1 MRFLLTVSI
10 ILLATACDDHGS
22 SVALGNLERERVAH
36 TAPAQ
41 EVIIALPVEQGEAVN
56 QGDLLVQFDNRIQ
69 TAQVAAAQA
78 ETVRAEAQLD
88 KLRSGARVEEVA
100 AAQAEVEGARAA
112 VVDARQSY
120 LRTKDLVDREMQSR
134 AALDHVTARRDS
146 AEASLQSAQ
155 ERLRQLT
162 NGTREEDLRIAEAEL
177 NAAQARLEGEQKL
190 LDDLSIRAT
199 RAGIL
204 DNLPWNLGER
214 VTKGSPVAIVLAGE
228 APFARVYVPETHR
241 AAVKIGDSL
250 AVQVDGVSDS
260 ILGSVTWISSEPS
273 FTPYYALT
281 QNERSRLM
289 YVAEVQLPA
298 RYADLPSGLPVEV
311 IMPNGVAQSE

>member
-1 MRFLLTVSI
+1 M
-10 ILLATACDDHGS
+10 LLATACDNHDG

-41 EVIIALPVEQGEAVN
+41 EVIVALPVEQGEVVN
-56 QGDLLVQFDNRIQ
+56 QGDLLVQFDSREQ
-69 TAQVAAAQA
+69 MAQVAVAQA
-78 ETVRAEAQLD
+78 ELVRAEAQLD

-100 AAQAEVEGARAA
+100 AAQADVEGARAS
-112 VVDARQSY
+112 VIDARQSY
-120 LRTKDLVDREMQSR
+120 LRTKDLVDRGMQSR
-134 AALDHVTARRDS
+134 AELDHATAKRDS

-190 LDDLSIRAT
+190 LNDLSVRAT

-214 VTKGSPVAIVLAGE
+214 VTMGSPVAIVLAGE
-228 APFARVYVPETHR
+228 APFARVYVPETYR

-250 AVQVDGVSDS
+250 VVQVDGVNDS
-260 ILGSVTWISSEPS
+260 ISGLVTWISSEAS

-298 RYADLPSGLPVEV
+298 KYADLPAGLPVEV
-311 IMPNGVAQSE
+311 IMPNGVTESE

>member
-1 MRFLLTVSI
+1 M
-10 ILLATACDDHGS
+10 LLATACDNHDG

-41 EVIIALPVEQGEAVN
+41 EVIVALPVEQGEVVN
-56 QGDLLVQFDNRIQ
+56 QGDLLVQFDSREQ
-69 TAQVAAAQA
+69 MAQVAVAQA
-78 ETVRAEAQLD
+78 ELVRAEAQLD

-100 AAQAEVEGARAA
+100 AAQADVEGARAS
-112 VVDARQSY
+112 VIDARQSY
-120 LRTKDLVDREMQSR
+120 LRTKDLVDRGMQSR
-134 AALDHVTARRDS
+134 AELDHATAKRDS

-190 LDDLSIRAT
+190 LNDLSVRAT

-214 VTKGSPVAIVLAGE
+214 VTMGSPVAIVLAGE
-228 APFARVYVPETHR
+228 APFLGFMYRKP
-241 AAVKIGDSL
+241 I
-250 AVQVDGVSDS
+250 VQ
-260 ILGSVTWISSEPS
+260 P
-273 FTPYYALT
+273 
-281 QNERSRLM
+281 
-289 YVAEVQLPA
+289 
-298 RYADLPSGLPVEV
+298 
-311 IMPNGVAQSE
+311 

>member
-1 MRFLLTVSI
+1 MRRWLVLGVVLLVTG
-10 ILLATACDDHGS
+10 CDEQGE

-41 EVIIALPVEQGEAVN
+41 EVIIALPVSQGEAVT
-56 QGDLLVQFDNRIQ
+56 QGDLLVQFDSRIQ
-69 TAQVAAAQA
+69 AAQVAAAQA
-78 ETVRAEAQLD
+78 EVLRAEAQLD

-100 AAQAEVEGARAA
+100 AAQAEVTGARAA

-120 LRTKDLVDREMQSR
+120 FRTKDLVDREMQSR
-134 AALDHVTARRDS
+134 AALDHVIARRDS

-177 NAAQARLEGEQKL
+177 DAAQAKLEGEQKL
-190 LDDLSIRAT
+190 LEDLSVRAT
-199 RAGIL
+199 RTGIL

-214 VTKGSPVAIVLAGE
+214 VTQGSPVAIVLAGD

-241 AAVKIGDSL
+241 AAIKVGDSL
-250 AVQVDGVSDS
+250 LVEVDGVANS
-260 ILGSVTWISSEPS
+260 ILGAVTWISSEPS

-298 RYADLPSGLPVEV
+298 NYAHLPSGLPVEV
-311 IMPNGVAQSE
+311 KMPEGAIINE